1 MVSRAGA
8 GSLWLSFRSE
18 STDELL
24 RAISS
29 ERGASQNCRGRLGD
43 LLMLQPPRERTLP
56 ILHGSFGRVIGEA
69 RSFRTLPPDQL
80 AEVLS
85 AREDQARELFI
96 GGAVDPESGTL
107 ALVRGDLDR
116 VIVPLSIFRPSGTS
130 KPDFR
135 RFELDDHGHAIRFGG
150 YEAAAEFVLYEVDPE
165 YRRRVNAKRRDEER
179 GFGPSLRRLR
189 IQRGLSRDD
198 FPGVSAK
205 TIARI
210 ERGEVERPHGR
221 TLRVI
226 AEVLDVEPGEIEGYR

>member
-1 MVSRAGA
+1 
-8 GSLWLSFRSE
+8 
-18 STDELL
+18 
-24 RAISS
+24 
-29 ERGASQNCRGRLGD
+29 
-43 LLMLQPPRERTLP
+43 MLD
-56 ILHGSFGRVIGEA
+56 RVIGEA
-69 RSFRTLPPDQL
+69 RLFRTLPPDQL

-85 AREDQARELFI
+85 ASEDHARELFI

-116 VIVPLSIFRPSGTS
+116 VFVPLSIFRPSGTS
-130 KPDFR
+130 KPEFR
-135 RFELDDHGHAIRFGG
+135 RFELDDYGHTIRFGG

-165 YRRRVNAKRRDEER
+165 YRRRVNAQRRAEEQ

-189 IQRGLSRDD
+189 IQRGLSRED

-210 ERGEVERPHGR
+210 ERGEVEKPHGK

-226 AEVLDVEPGEIEGYR
+226 AAALDVEPGEIEGH